1 MMKAKQMKSVL
12 ILALFSLLI
21 GCKSAEKKQNT
32 GVETT
37 AYQALA
43 QKWGEGVKYDFNK
56 DRSYVLAQSELSD
69 KTGTSFS
76 YFVFDMKA
84 EKTTLQG
91 TIESGYIKWL
101 TDLEVEIF
109 RTPGKM
115 APNTTRD
122 DYTEVVNVQTG
133 KSTPKATWKK

>member
-1 MMKAKQMKSVL
+1 MMKAKHMKPFL
-12 ILALFSLLI
+12 ILALFVMLI

-32 GVETT
+32 EAEST
-37 AYQALA
+37 AYLELA
-43 QKWGEGVKYDFNK
+43 KKWGEAVKYDFNK
-56 DRSYVLAQSELSD
+56 DRTYVLAQSELSD
-69 KTGTSFS
+69 KSGTSFS

-84 EKTTLQG
+84 EKATLQG

-122 DYTEVVNVQTG
+122 DYTEVVNVKTA
-133 KSTPKATWKK
+133 KSTPKTDWKR